1 MGYTDIDNKEDFG
14 ETEYDDNTKTH
25 KTTPEKIADMWHY
38 DERQKHAKIVNG
50 LTVKSFLSK
59 YEYGEDLEI
68 AIDDYDDAIKRA
80 YYSHS
85 DKEAQQIIDSAE
97 ARLKDAGLDQFEKYV
112 EHQRDYKNTQII
124 Y

>member
-1 MGYTDIDNKEDFG
+1 
-14 ETEYDDNTKTH
+14 
-25 KTTPEKIADMWHY
+25 MWHY